1 MFLYNFANNN
11 LDRSVLLNT
20 IQFKVQSINTRI
32 NNIFFIEN
40 TNKKIMN
47 YSPANILIFGK

>member
-1 MFLYNFANNN
+1 MFLYNLANIN
-11 LDRSVLLNT
+11 LDCSVLLNT

-32 NNIFFIEN
+32 KNIFFIEN

-47 YSPANILIFGK
+47 YSPANILIF